1 MKDETIKAYLFD
13 FDGTLVDSMPTFVA
27 AMIRILDEY
36 NIKYDIGFVKLVTPS
51 GYRGAADY
59 FCTLGVP
66 RSKEEIIDMIN
77 EYVKDGYE
85 HTIPAK
91 EGVIETL
98 FELKRRGVSLNVLTA
113 SEHNT
118 LDPCLKRLGVWDLF
132 DHVWSCVDFNTTKSD
147 VNIYHM
153 AAKELGRR
161 VDEVMFVDDNI
172 NAVKTAKQAG
182 MISCGIYDDSS
193 MDNVDEM
200 KACADYYVERFTQ
213 IAEL

>member
-1 MKDETIKAYLFD
+1 MKDTNIKAYLFD
-13 FDGTLVDSMPTFVA
+13 FDGTLVDSMPTFAA
-27 AMIRILDEY
+27 AMLHILDMY
-36 NIKYDIGFVKLVTPS
+36 DIKYDIGFVKVVTPL

-66 RSKEEIIDMIN
+66 KTKQEIIDMLN
-77 EYVKDGYE
+77 EYVQEGYNNK
-85 HTIPAK
+85 IPAK

-98 FELKRRGVSLNVLTA
+98 FELKRRGFSLNVLTA

-132 DHVWSCVDFNTTKSD
+132 DHVWSCVDFNTSKSD
-147 VNIYHM
+147 VNIYHL

-161 VDEVMFVDDNI
+161 VDEILFVDDNI

-193 MDNVDEM
+193 ADNVEEM
-200 KACADYYVERFTQ
+200 KACADHYVENFAQ
-213 IAEL
+213 IIEL